1 MDISAS
7 MEEIRVHKPD
17 VSRGALIRPG
27 LSVGQSVLGTMT
39 TTLML
44 AYSGS
49 YLSML
54 MYFVGQ
60 NTLVTFTESVWS
72 VGSVGRTHCGFY
84 IHKTKPQPVKIKA
97 GWPRWSRHFPEST
110 VKVAWLSW

>member
-7 MEEIRVHKPD
+7 MEEIRVYKPD

-72 VGSVGRTHCGFY
+72 VGSVGRAHRSHRWGHWFESSKHHLSL
-84 IHKTKPQPVKIKA
+84 IHISEPTRPY
-97 GWPRWSRHFPEST
+97 
-110 VKVAWLSW
+110 